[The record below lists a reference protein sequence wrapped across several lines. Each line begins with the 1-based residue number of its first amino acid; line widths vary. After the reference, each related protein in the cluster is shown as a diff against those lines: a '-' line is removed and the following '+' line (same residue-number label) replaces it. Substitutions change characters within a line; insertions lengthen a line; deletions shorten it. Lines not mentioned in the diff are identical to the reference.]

1 MPDGGDGEELAWFVR
16 EPADRLAVS
25 ARRSFDDWF

>member
-1 MPDGGDGEELAWFVR
+1 LRFGDGEELAWFVR

-25 ARRSFDDWF
+25 PQRNFDDWF